1 MRVSRAT
8 ASALVALA
16 IWPAVVSAHGTGS
29 ETAAAGAHEPAIP
42 FVVAIG
48 FSALLGVAVGL
59 GTVSHYR
66 SKSASAVANIHG
78 TTTRREVTVLVI
90 VLGLAA
96 LVSGLTQQWLLA
108 IGGGL
113 LGGAVAWVG
122 REHGV
127 SPHAGCADAALGAV
141 LTHRVVE
148 GILVAGIYATSAS
161 FGLVALTVLTVHALA
176 ETVAVGG
183 LYAPVSRSW
192 GIASVLAVQL
202 GFLAGAVGGTILV
215 ATITPPVTSL
225 LLAGVGGAL
234 LVTGTTEFRVA
245 AMARQH
251 RLEA

>member
-1 MRVSRAT
+1 MRMSRA
-8 ASALVALA
+8 AAAAFVALA
-16 IWPAVVSAHGTGS
+16 VWPVTVSAHGAGA
-29 ETAAAGAHEPAIP
+29 ETAATGGHEPAVP
-42 FVVAIG
+42 FAIAIG
-48 FSALLGVAVGL
+48 LSVLLGVAVGL
-59 GTVSHYR
+59 GTVSRYR
-66 SKSASAVANIHG
+66 IDPAAADIHDV
-78 TTTRREVTVLVI
+78 TTRREVTALVI

-96 LVSGLTQQWLLA
+96 LLSGLTQQWLLA

-122 REHGV
+122 RGHGV
-127 SPHAGCADAALGAV
+127 SPHAGCADAALGAI

-148 GILVAGIYATSAS
+148 GILIAGIYATSAS
-161 FGLVALTVLTVHALA
+161 FGLVALAVLTVHALA

-192 GIASVLAVQL
+192 GVASVLAVQF
-202 GFLAGAVGGTILV
+202 GFLAGAVGGSVLV
-215 ATITPPVTSL
+215 AGLTPPVATL

-245 AMARQH
+245 AMGQRH